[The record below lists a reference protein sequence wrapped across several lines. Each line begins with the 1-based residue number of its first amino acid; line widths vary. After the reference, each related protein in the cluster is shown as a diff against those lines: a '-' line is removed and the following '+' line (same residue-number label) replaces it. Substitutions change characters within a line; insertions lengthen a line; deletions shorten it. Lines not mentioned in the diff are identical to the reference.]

1 MSYHLNSAAAKQY
14 RAVGTQHEVQ
24 DASPHRLIQLLM
36 ERFLTRVSLAKRHME
51 NSEIPEKGEAISH
64 AISIVDCLRASLN
77 HEPDAK
83 LSGNFD
89 ALYDYMSRRLLES
102 NLQNDP
108 RGLVE
113 VADLMRE
120 IKTAWDLIG
129 ERLSAEAGDAPS
141 GR

>member
-1 MSYHLNSAAAKQY
+1 MSYHLNSAAARQY
-14 RAVGTQHEVQ
+14 RAVGVQHDVE

-36 ERFLTRVSLAKRHME
+36 ERFLTRVSLARRHME
-51 NSEIPEKGEAISH
+51 NREIPEKGEAISH

-77 HEPDAK
+77 HEPDAR

-108 RGLVE
+108 QGLVE
-113 VADLMRE
+113 VADLMNE

-129 ERLSAEAGDAPS
+129 EQLSASEADAPS
-141 GR
+141 GS